1 MSLFNPGAFLAMGQP
16 PPGTQQDPKA
26 AILGQ
31 VGFLV
36 LMVVLFYFVLIR
48 PQQKKQKDH
57 TEMLKTVRSGDRI
70 VTTGGVVATVVTVKD
85 KTLSIRSADSKFE
98 ITKAAVA
105 EITERTGEPVES

>member
-1 MSLFNPGAFLAMGQP
+1 MGQP

>member
-1 MSLFNPGAFLAMGQP
+1 MGQP

-48 PQQKKQKDH
+48 PQQRKQKDH
-57 TEMLKTVRSGDRI
+57 AEMLKTVRSGDRI
-70 VTTGGVVATVVTVKD
+70 VTTGGVVAVVVSVKD

-105 EITERTGEPVES
+105 EITERSGEPVES